1 LTPLQ
6 SSGRW
11 CQSRIWSVNRVRV
24 PKWVAISIASVL
36 VLALA
41 PSTAQPARAS
51 TISELALQSELTSYF
66 STRHAHYTLSLREIG
81 GAGHQVGIDD
91 TRHIEPAS
99 VVKLFWAW
107 ATLKKVDDGHLN
119 LNSTLRSGFTWSTC
133 LNLMIKVSDNECSAW
148 IRDSLGIST
157 LNQQLVDAGYPDTH
171 IVADSKGR
179 YKTKYTSAADTSLL
193 LERLE
198 RGTLLSP
205 ASTLYFHNLLKAQT
219 FRTRITPGV
228 QKGVV
233 VENKGG
239 NLWITSG
246 WTESD
251 AAIVRGP
258 HSTYILVIYGRDE
271 AKKAEISAASKIVY
285 EHLQNQAVTVS
296 NAFPRRQYLTRWLV
310 WVRKTPGGR
319 GIYQAKKN
327 VPVEVYYADRDWVK
341 IKQNGKTAGFV
352 RFSALT
358 LSPDYIWP

>member
-1 LTPLQ
+1 VGL
-6 SSGRW
+6 
-11 CQSRIWSVNRVRV
+11 
-24 PKWVAISIASVL
+24 PKWVVIPIVSVL
-36 VLALA
+36 LLGLTPPA
-41 PSTAQPARAS
+41 PLPAKAA
-51 TISELALQSELTSYF
+51 TISELALQSELTNYF
-66 STRHAHYTLSLREIG
+66 SNKHAHYTLSLREIG

-107 ATLKKVDDGHLN
+107 ATLKKVDEGHLN
-119 LNSTLRSGFTWSTC
+119 LTSRLRAGFTWETC

-148 IRDSLGIST
+148 IRDSLGIAT
-157 LNQQLVDAGYPDTH
+157 LNQQLLDAGYPDTH
-171 IVADSKGR
+171 IVTDSKGH

-205 ASTLYFHNLLKAQT
+205 ASTLYFHNLLRAQT

-239 NLWITSG
+239 NLWVTGG

-251 AAIVRGP
+251 AAIIRGP
-258 HSTYILVIYGRDE
+258 HSTYVLVIYGRDE
-271 AKKAEISAASKIVY
+271 AKKAEITAASKIVY
-285 EHLQNQAVTVS
+285 EHLQNQIVTVP

-327 VPVEVYYADRDWVK
+327 VPVEVYYAERDWVK
-341 IKQNGKTAGFV
+341 IKQNGKTAGYV
-352 RFSALT
+352 RFSALK
-358 LSPDYIWP
+358 LSTDYIWP

>member
-1 LTPLQ
+1 M
-6 SSGRW
+6 GF
-11 CQSRIWSVNRVRV
+11 
-24 PKWVAISIASVL
+24 PKWVVISIASVL
-36 VLALA
+36 VLGLA
-41 PSTAQPARAS
+41 PAAPQPAKAA
-51 TISELALQSELTSYF
+51 TISELALQSELTNYF
-66 STRHAHYTLSLREIG
+66 SNKHAHYTLSLREIG

-107 ATLKKVDDGHLN
+107 ATLKKVDEGHLN
-119 LNSTLRSGFTWSTC
+119 LTSRLRTGFTWETC

-148 IRDSLGIST
+148 IRDSLGIAT
-157 LNQQLVDAGYPDTH
+157 LNQQLLDAGYPDTH
-171 IVADSKGR
+171 IVTDSKGH

-205 ASTLYFHNLLKAQT
+205 ASTLYFHNLLRAQT

-239 NLWITSG
+239 NLWVTGG

-251 AAIVRGP
+251 AAIIRGP
-258 HSTYILVIYGRDE
+258 HSIYVLVIYGRDE
-271 AKKAEISAASKIVY
+271 AKKAEITAASKIVY
-285 EHLQNQAVTVS
+285 EHLQNQIVTVP

-327 VPVEVYYADRDWVK
+327 VPVEVYYAERDWVK
-341 IKQNGKTAGFV
+341 IKQNGKTAGYV
-352 RFSALT
+352 RFSALKF
-358 LSPDYIWP
+358 SPDYIWP

>member
-1 LTPLQ
+1 MWG
-6 SSGRW
+6 S
-11 CQSRIWSVNRVRV
+11 
-24 PKWVAISIASVL
+24 KWVAI
-36 VLALA
+36 VLAVVIALV
-41 PSTAQPARAS
+41 SVTMPAKAS
-51 TISELALQSELTSYF
+51 TISELALQSELTNYF
-66 STRHAHYTLSLREIG
+66 ATKHAHYTLSLREIG
-81 GAGHQVGIDD
+81 GDQHQVGIDA

-107 ATLKKVDDGHLN
+107 ATLKKVDEGQLN
-119 LNSTLRSGFTWSTC
+119 LHDSLKPGFTWETC

-148 IRDSLGIST
+148 IRDALGNTT
-157 LNQQLVDAGYPDTH
+157 LNQQLIDAGYPDTH
-171 IVADSKGR
+171 IVLDSHGK

-205 ASTLYFHNLLKAQT
+205 ASTTYFHNLLKAQT

-239 NLWITSG
+239 NLWLPSG

-258 HSTYILVIYGRDE
+258 HSTYVLVIYGRDA
-271 AKKAEISAASKIVY
+271 AKKADIAGASKLVY
-285 EHLQNQAVTVS
+285 EHLQNQTVTIA
-296 NAFPRRQYLTRWLV
+296 NAFPRRQYTTRWLV
-310 WVRKTPGGR
+310 WVRNSPGGR

-327 VPVEVYYADRDWVK
+327 VPVELSYADRDWVK
-341 IKQNGKTAGFV
+341 IKQNGKIAGFV
-352 RFSALT
+352 RFSALK
-358 LSPDYIWP
+358 LSTDYIWP